1 MSKKTESNPWIFIF
15 AVIFVISAW
24 CGSYWF
30 IEKNYNDYS
39 VKGQVGDMFGA
50 INSLFSGLAFAGLI
64 YTIYLQRVQLE
75 LQRKELEDTRD
86 ELKKT
91 ADAQLESTTI
101 QGLNTLIL
109 AYSSILDPKS
119 GVKMYFTKAFA
130 EGEEEKFLEKY
141 QKAVRTLEILIE
153 SKKSENK

>member
-1 MSKKTESNPWIFIF
+1 MSKKSDSKLWILIL
-15 AVIFVISAW
+15 AVVFVIIAW
-24 CGSYWF
+24 YGSYWI
-30 IEKNYNDYS
+30 IEKNYNEYS

-75 LQRKELEDTRD
+75 LQRKELEETRD
-86 ELKKT
+86 ELRKT
-91 ADAQLESTTI
+91 ANAQSESTTI

-119 GVKMYFTKAFA
+119 GVKMYFTKSLAD
-130 EGEEEKFLEKY
+130 GEEEKYLDRYE
-141 QKAVRTLEILIE
+141 KAVRTLEILIA
-153 SKKSENK
+153 SKNI